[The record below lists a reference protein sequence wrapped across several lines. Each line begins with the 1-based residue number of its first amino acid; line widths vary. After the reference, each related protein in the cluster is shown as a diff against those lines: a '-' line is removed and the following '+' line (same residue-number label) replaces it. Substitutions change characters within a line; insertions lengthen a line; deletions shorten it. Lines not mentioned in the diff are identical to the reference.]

1 MSMPR
6 RRPSAFLLSSL
17 LAFQAIAMPLGAC
30 AQDHD
35 AAHGAGAGAHA
46 ALSSGGGHEGGMD
59 GHHAMASGEHG
70 DAVDPAPAH
79 AHGPAHGD
87 APRTDCTVLSG
98 CGTAVGTVIQVVAF
112 VVAVPER
119 VDMVGVAPGEPLA
132 VDLGI
137 STPPPKI

>member
-1 MSMPR
+1 MPR

-35 AAHGAGAGAHA
+35 AAHGAGTGAHA

-59 GHHAMASGEHG
+59 GHDAMASGDHG

-79 AHGPAHGD
+79 PHGD

-119 VDMVGVAPGEPLA
+119 VDMAGMAPGQPLA